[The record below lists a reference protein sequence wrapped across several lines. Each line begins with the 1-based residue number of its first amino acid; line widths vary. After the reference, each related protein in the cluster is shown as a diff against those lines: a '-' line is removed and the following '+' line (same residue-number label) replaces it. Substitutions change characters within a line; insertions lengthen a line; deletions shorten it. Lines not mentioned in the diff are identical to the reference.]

1 MSFFKELKRRNVV
14 KVSSVY
20 LITAWLVIQIVSVI
34 SPYLQLPTLFG
45 TIVTVVLII
54 GFPIACIFA
63 WAFELT
69 PEGIRPTSDVEQGT
83 SITNQTGRKI
93 NLWLVSVVVLLLVY
107 LAVDKLWLSS
117 SATPVVPEAELV
129 TTQNQTKVLAVLPF
143 LNMSNDPE
151 QDIFVDGLTEELLNT
166 LVRIRDL
173 KVLGRTTSFAYKN
186 VQKDLTVIAAE
197 LKADY
202 LIEGSVRKSQNNL
215 RITVQL
221 IDAKSGAHL
230 FSDTFDRK
238 LEDVFVLQEEV
249 SDQVASALKLKLIH
263 QDDRYA
269 AALDKL
275 DYKAVEQLVIARA
288 LANRNTT
295 ADINQAKLILNTLL
309 EQYPDTS
316 AMLGLAAYVGSSD
329 VSYTENDDVSHKQI
343 IDFAE
348 QALALDPLNRDAIYT
363 LAVYYDDYDQL
374 TDKALQLYQK
384 AMRAYP
390 YDSEF
395 QIAYFIALSYQ
406 YTACEDLAKFVD
418 SIAPAAIELVYKNRL
433 QYFVLRCQ
441 SPEEAEVFKQNA
453 TTEDVSRYFSFIDI
467 SSELGLLAAQHRYQD
482 NPNQRHTAM
491 YFYYLNKLGLEQRA
505 QTLLDNIDMTSNGM
519 WASFGYT
526 GAYFNDYPLPNKSFD
541 ELWNALVRNQYFN
554 INTDQAMVLIDMA
567 QKSEQ
572 LGELR
577 KRVKQLILPAPS
589 IEQLYT
595 TAPYIGVLRKLGYTA
610 QAQSL
615 AEQVLQLIAE
625 YKLAHPAS
633 YDFYEVISR
642 WEVFLSLYAGQF
654 EQAQRLLQ
662 QLPEDSG
669 IVWWGLE
676 EVRYEFN
683 DISDKPVIQ
692 ALLSK
697 IDSERMRLRKKY
709 EFE

>member
-20 LITAWLVIQIVSVI
+20 LVTAWLLIQIISVI

-45 TIVTVVLII
+45 TIVTVVLMI

-83 SITNQTGRKI
+83 SITHQTGRKI

-117 SATPVVPEAELV
+117 PATPVMQEAELV
-129 TTQNQTKVLAVLPF
+129 NAQNQTKVLAVLPF

-166 LVRIRDL
+166 LVRIRNL
-173 KVLGRTTSFAYKN
+173 KVLGRTTSFAYKD

-202 LIEGSVRKSQNNL
+202 LIEGSVRKSQDNL

-288 LANRNTT
+288 LANRETT

-309 EQYPDTS
+309 EQYPDT
-316 AMLGLAAYVGSSD
+316 AAILGLAAYVGVSD
-329 VSYTENDDVSHKQI
+329 VSYTENDDVSAKQI

-363 LAVYYDDYDQL
+363 LAVHYDDYDQL

-395 QIAYFIALSYQ
+395 QISYFMALSFQ
-406 YTACEDLAKFVD
+406 YTPCEDLATFVD
-418 SIAPAAIELVYKNRL
+418 SIAPSAIELVYKNRL

-441 SPEEAEVFKQNA
+441 SPEDAHVFKQNA
-453 TTEDVSRYFSFIDI
+453 TTEDVSRYYSYI
-467 SSELGLLAAQHRYQD
+467 SSELSLLAAQRRYQD
-482 NPNQRHTAM
+482 NPNHRNTVV
-491 YFYYLNKLGLEQRA
+491 YFYNLNSIGLPQRA
-505 QTLLDNIDMTSNGM
+505 QTLLDNIDMTSEGL
-519 WASFGYT
+519 WATYGYT
-526 GAYFNDYPLPNKSFD
+526 TAYFNGYPLPNKSFD
-541 ELWNALVRNQYFN
+541 ELWNALVRNQYFKM
-554 INTDQAMVLIDMA
+554 NTDQAMVLIDMA

-577 KRVKQLILPAPS
+577 KRVKQLIPPTPS

-595 TAPYIGVLRKLGYTA
+595 TAPFIGVLRKLGDTA
-610 QAQSL
+610 QAQKL
-615 AEQVLQLIAE
+615 AKQVLKLIAE

-633 YDFYEVISR
+633 YDFYLAIPVYEIM
-642 WEVFLSLYAGQF
+642 LSLYAGQF
-654 EQAQRLLQ
+654 EQAQSLLQ

-669 IVWWGLE
+669 IVWLGLE

-683 DISDKPVIQ
+683 DISDEPVIQ

>member
-14 KVSSVY
+14 KVASVY
-20 LITAWLVIQIVSVI
+20 LVTAWLVMQIISVI
-34 SPYLQLPTLFG
+34 SPFLKLPTMFG
-45 TIVTVVLII
+45 TIVTVVFMI

-69 PEGIRPTSDVEQGT
+69 PEGIRPTNDVEQGT

-107 LAVDKLWLSS
+107 LAVDKLWLSTP
-117 SATPVVPEAELV
+117 ATPLVPEAELV

-143 LNMSNDPE
+143 LNLSNEPE

-288 LANRNTT
+288 LANRETT

-316 AMLGLAAYVGSSD
+316 AILGLAAYVGVVD
-329 VSYTENDDVSHKQI
+329 VSVTENDDVTDVQI
-343 IDFAE
+343 ISFAE
-348 QALALDPLNRDAIYT
+348 QALALDPLNRDAIYS
-363 LAVYYDDYDQL
+363 LAVIYDDFAQL
-374 TDKALQLYQK
+374 SDKAVQLYQK
-384 AMRAYP
+384 AIRAYP
-390 YDSEF
+390 FDYDF
-395 QIAYFIALSYQ
+395 QFHYFTTLASRF
-406 YTACEDLAKFVD
+406 APCEDIEKFVD
-418 SIAPAAIELVYKNRL
+418 SIAPAALELVYKNRL
-433 QYFVLRCQ
+433 QYFLLRCL
-441 SPEEAEVFKQNA
+441 SPEDAQDFKQNA
-453 TTEDVSRYFSFIDI
+453 TTEDVSRYVSYINP
-467 SSELGLLAAQHRYQD
+467 ELGLLTAQRLHKE
-482 NPNQRHTAM
+482 NPNQRNTYT
-491 YFYYLNKLGLEQRA
+491 YFYYLNKLGLHQSA
-505 QTLLDNIDMTSNGM
+505 QTLLDNIDMTSNGY
-519 WASFGYT
+519 WGTFSYTAAYINGYS
-526 GAYFNDYPLPNKSFD
+526 LPNKSFD
-541 ELWNALVRNQYFN
+541 ELWNAMVPNQYFN
-554 INTDQAMVLIDMA
+554 IYSEDAMVLIDIA
-567 QKSEQ
+567 RKSEQ
-572 LGELR
+572 LGELKR
-577 KRVKQLILPAPS
+577 RVKQLIPPTPS
-589 IEQLYT
+589 IEQLNVT
-595 TAPYIGVLRKLGYTA
+595 GSYISFLRKLGDTN
-610 QAQSL
+610 QAKKL

-633 YDFYEVISR
+633 YNFYQSMSAFEF
-642 WEVFLSLYAGQF
+642 FLSIYAGQF
-654 EQAQRLLQ
+654 EQAQSLLQ

-669 IVWWGLE
+669 IGLWGLE

>member
-20 LITAWLVIQIVSVI
+20 LVTAWLVIQIISVT

-83 SITNQTGRKI
+83 SITKQTGQKI
-93 NLWLVSVVVLLLVY
+93 NRLLLSVVALLLVY

-117 SATPVVPEAELV
+117 PATPVTQEAGLVPA
-129 TTQNQTKVLAVLPF
+129 QNQTKVLAVLPF
-143 LNMSNDPE
+143 LNLSNDPE

-202 LIEGSVRKSQNNL
+202 LIEGSVRKSQDNL

-221 IDAKSGAHL
+221 IEAKSGAHL

-316 AMLGLAAYVGSSD
+316 AILGLAAYVGSSD

-348 QALALDPLNRDAIYT
+348 QALVLDPLNRDAIFT
-363 LAVYYDDYDQL
+363 LAVYYDDFAQL

-395 QIAYFIALSYQ
+395 QISYFMALSFQ
-406 YTACEDLAKFVD
+406 YTPCEDLATFVD
-418 SIAPAAIELVYKNRL
+418 SIAPSAIELVYKNRL
-433 QYFVLRCQ
+433 QYFVLRCL
-441 SPEEAEVFKQNA
+441 SPADAQDFKQNA
-453 TTEDVSRYFSFIDI
+453 TTEDVSRYVSYINP
-467 SSELGLLAAQHRYQD
+467 ELRLLTAQRFYQD
-482 NPNQRHTAM
+482 NPNQRTTHG
-491 YFYYLNKLGLEQRA
+491 YFYYLNKLGLHQRA
-505 QTLLDNIDMTSNGM
+505 QTLLDNIDMSSKGY
-519 WASFGYT
+519 WATYSYT
-526 GAYFNDYPLPNKSFD
+526 AAYFNGFPLPNKSFD
-541 ELWNALVRNQYFN
+541 ELWNALVPNQYFN
-554 INTDQAMVLIDMA
+554 IYSEDAMVLIDMA

-572 LGELR
+572 LGELNR
-577 KRVKQLILPAPS
+577 RVKQLIPPTPS
-589 IEQLYT
+589 IEQLDVT
-595 TAPYIGVLRKLGYTA
+595 VSYISFLRKLGNTK
-610 QAQSL
+610 QAKKL
-615 AEQVLQLIAE
+615 AEQVLQLIAQ

-633 YDFYEVISR
+633 YNFYLDMPAFE
-642 WEVFLSLYAGQF
+642 FALSIYAGQF
-654 EQAQRLLQ
+654 EQAQSLLQ

-669 IVWWGLE
+669 IGLWGLE

>member
-20 LITAWLVIQIVSVI
+20 LVTAWLVIQIISVI

-45 TIVTVVLII
+45 TIVTVMLMI

-83 SITNQTGRKI
+83 SITKQTERKI

-117 SATPVVPEAELV
+117 PATPVVQEAELV
-129 TTQNQTKVLAVLPF
+129 ITQDQTKVLAVLPF
-143 LNMSNDPE
+143 LNLSNDPE

-186 VQKDLTVIAAE
+186 VQKNLTVIAAE

-202 LIEGSVRKSQNNL
+202 LIEGSVRKSQDNL

-295 ADINQAKLILNTLL
+295 TDINQAKLILNTLL
-309 EQYPDTS
+309 GQYPDT
-316 AMLGLAAYVGSSD
+316 AAILGLAAYVGVAD
-329 VSYTENDDVSHKQI
+329 VSYTENDDLSDKQI
-343 IDFAE
+343 NDFAE

-363 LAVYYDDYDQL
+363 LANGYDDYAQL

-390 YDSEF
+390 FDSEF
-395 QIAYFIALSYQ
+395 QISYFIALSFR
-406 YTACEDLAKFVD
+406 YTPCEDLATFVD
-418 SIAPAAIELVYKNRL
+418 SIAPETIELVYKNRL
-433 QYFVLRCQ
+433 QYFALACL
-441 SPEEAEVFKQNA
+441 SPADAQDFKQNA
-453 TTEDVSRYFSFIDI
+453 TTEDVSRYVSYINP
-467 SSELGLLAAQHRYQD
+467 ELGLLNAQRRYQD
-482 NPNQRHTAM
+482 NPNQRTTHR
-491 YFYYLNKLGLEQRA
+491 YFYYLNKLGQQQRT
-505 QTLLDNIDMTSNGM
+505 QTLLDNIDMTSNGY
-519 WASFGYT
+519 WATYSYT
-526 GAYFNDYPLPNKSFD
+526 AAYFNGYLLPNKSFD
-541 ELWNALVRNQYFN
+541 ELWNALAPNQYFN
-554 INTDQAMVLIDMA
+554 IYSEDAMVLIDMA

-577 KRVKQLILPAPS
+577 KRVKQLIPPTPS
-589 IEQLYT
+589 IEQLNAT
-595 TAPYIGVLRKLGYTA
+595 VSYISMLRKLGDTA

-615 AEQVLQLIAE
+615 AEQVLQLMTE

-633 YDFYEVISR
+633 YDFYLPMPGYE
-642 WEVFLSLYAGQF
+642 FMLSLYAGQF
-654 EQAQRLLQ
+654 EQAQSLLPQ
-662 QLPEDSG
+662 VPADSG
-669 IVWWGLE
+669 IGLWGLE

-697 IDSERMRLRKKY
+697 IESERMRLRKKF

>member
-20 LITAWLVIQIVSVI
+20 LVTAWLVIQIISVI

-69 PEGIRPTSDVEQGT
+69 PEGIRPTSDVEQST

-117 SATPVVPEAELV
+117 PATPVVPEAELV
-129 TTQNQTKVLAVLPF
+129 TPQNQTKVLAVLPF
-143 LNMSNDPE
+143 LNLSNDPE

-221 IDAKSGAHL
+221 IDAQSGAHL

-288 LANRNTT
+288 LANRKTT

-316 AMLGLAAYVGSSD
+316 AILGLAAYVGVVD
-329 VSYTENDDVSHKQI
+329 VSNTENDDVTDVQI
-343 IDFAE
+343 FGFAE
-348 QALALDPLNRDAIYT
+348 QALALDSLNRDAIYS
-363 LAVYYDDYDQL
+363 LAVSYDDYAQL
-374 TDKALQLYQK
+374 TDKAVQLYQK
-384 AMRAYP
+384 AIRAYP
-390 YDSEF
+390 FDYDF
-395 QIAYFIALSYQ
+395 QFQYFTTLASRY
-406 YTACEDLAKFVD
+406 APCEDIAKFVD
-418 SIAPAAIELVYKNRL
+418 SIAPAALELVYKNRL
-433 QYFVLRCQ
+433 QYFVLDCL
-441 SPEEAEVFKQNA
+441 SPADAQDFKQNA
-453 TTEDVSRYFSFIDI
+453 TTEDVSRYVSYINP
-467 SSELGLLAAQHRYQD
+467 ELGLLTAQHFHEE
-482 NPNQRHTAM
+482 NPNQRNTHN
-491 YFYYLNKLGLEQRA
+491 YFYYLNKLGLHQRA
-505 QTLLDNIDMTSNGM
+505 QTLLDNIDMTSNGY
-519 WASFGYT
+519 WGTFSYTAAYINGYS
-526 GAYFNDYPLPNKSFD
+526 LPNKSFD
-541 ELWNALVRNQYFN
+541 ELWNALVPNQYFN
-554 INTDQAMVLIDMA
+554 IFSEDAMVLIDIA
-567 QKSEQ
+567 RKSEQ

-577 KRVKQLILPAPS
+577 KRVKQLIPPTPS
-589 IEQLYT
+589 IEQLNVT
-595 TAPYIGVLRKLGYTA
+595 VSYISVLRKLGDTN
-610 QAQSL
+610 QAKKL
-615 AEQVLQLIAE
+615 AEQMLLLLEQ
-625 YKLAHPAS
+625 YKLDHRAS
-633 YDFYEVISR
+633 YDFYQYMAAFE
-642 WEVFLSLYAGQF
+642 FALSIHAGQY
-654 EQAQRLLQ
+654 EQAQSLLQ
-662 QLPEDSG
+662 QLPENSG
-669 IVWWGLE
+669 IGLWGLE

-697 IDSERMRLRKKY
+697 IDSERQRLRKKY